1 MKFKVSEVP
10 EVSAGR
16 CQAPG
21 KYAVKITS
29 AQDAVS
35 SNGNDMTK
43 LVLSVAKGGRK
54 GEVMYTQVMIP
65 NTSDEDTNKIHA
77 RTCARFLMSTGLT
90 SKQATSLLMKGLRVR
105 AASSSL
111 VTKSVTAACGTA
123 SSGSRP
129 HRPRFTWLSRRP
141 QWRSPRMTAR
151 ILWMSFWVVTTTAM
165 TSSRFRVT
173 FLFL

>member
-16 CQAPG
+16 CQVPG
-21 KYAVKITS
+21 KYAVKIAS

-65 NTSDEDTNKIHA
+65 NTPDEDLNKIHA
-77 RTCARFLMSTGLT
+77 RTWARFLMSTGLT
-90 SKQATSLLMKGLRVR
+90 SKQATSLLMKGFDTDKLNGKTCFVEFSHQERDGR
-105 AASSSL
+105 MWDRI
-111 VTKSVTAACGTA
+111 K
-123 SSGSRP
+123 
-129 HRPRFTWLSRRP
+129 WLTP
-141 QWRSPRMTAR
+141 AQAEVHMAVAVEAPVEEPEDDGPNPMDE
-151 ILWMSFWVVTTTAM
+151 
-165 TSSRFRVT
+165 
-173 FLFL
+173 FLGGDDDDDDIIPF